1 MKTLFKTQE
10 LKDLS
15 RRTDA
20 SFFQD
25 SEDTIRL
32 VYIYEKIKYTIMYF
46 GSEEC
51 GFRQYYN

>member
-1 MKTLFKTQE
+1 MKTVFKTQE

-15 RRTDA
+15 TRTEA

-46 GSEEC
+46 GSEKY